1 METIARRETVER
13 ISKPGQSPAVRY
25 CIVTTRFLFSVI
37 PAQAGIQ
44 CRNVD
49 SRLRGND
56 ENMKLRICDD
66 PNPKR
71 E

>member
-1 METIARRETVER
+1 VICDLSEFG
-13 ISKPGQSPAVRY
+13 S
-25 CIVTTRFLFSVI
+25 SVI